1 MIQRKAARFYMN
13 NYCRESSVTELIETL
28 GWDSLQLRRKQ
39 ARLSL
44 RYKLSNILMDI
55 NLENLLSRNHE
66 LRTRRSHVFKYKV
79 PMAKIDTF
87 KFSFFPRTI
96 AEWNTLPSDVVNS
109 SSLNTFKSKISTI
122 PF

>member
-1 MIQRKAARFYMN
+1 MIQRKATRFCIN

-28 GWDSLQLRRKQ
+28 GWDSLQLRHKQ

-44 RYKLSNILMDI
+44 LYKLSNKLIDI
-55 NLENLLSRNHE
+55 NLENLLSRNYE

-79 PMAKIDTF
+79 PMAKIE
-87 KFSFFPRTI
+87 FSFFPRTF

-109 SSLNTFKSKISTI
+109 SSLNIF
-122 PF
+122 

>member
-1 MIQRKAARFYMN
+1 M
-13 NYCRESSVTELIETL
+13 
-28 GWDSLQLRRKQ
+28 
-39 ARLSL
+39 
-44 RYKLSNILMDI
+44 YKLSNSLIDI
-55 NLENLLSRNHE
+55 NLENSLFRNHE

-96 AEWNTLPSDVVNS
+96 AKWNTLPSDVLNS
-109 SSLNTFKSKISTI
+109 SYLNIFKSKISTT